1 MDRMFPG
8 VLEIPP
14 GKRFAPICGDLT
26 LFLQFC
32 FCHICPS
39 HHVAGQTVHVQNWKD
54 EQGLSQR
61 DIPKS
66 QHRKPGAK
74 TGSPQGDFY
83 PADAGIV
90 ICDTDFRYGIPR
102 RAVSSRPPCSGRSM
116 ANTCQPLGQTMV
128 QGCRP
133 LPCSRAC
140 RRLFRWDY
148 RKLRRG
154 SVECGTISCS

>member
-74 TGSPQGDFY
+74 TGGPRGDFY

-102 RAVSSRPPCSGRSM
+102 SKYGGILPPAVFGKVD
-116 ANTCQPLGQTMV
+116 GK
-128 QGCRP
+128 P
-133 LPCSRAC
+133 LPALGADDGARSPAASLQPC
-140 RRLFRWDY
+140 LPKTF
-148 RKLRRG
+148 
-154 SVECGTISCS
+154 SVGLP